1 MNAAVGQS
9 AVLLGLIASIVGVAT
24 LAVGL
29 VKGRPNLLRAGRT
42 YTWLIL
48 IGAVLAA
55 AAMERALL
63 THDFSMKYVAEHG
76 SRTTST
82 FFTVTTMWSALE
94 GSIILWTLILAG
106 YIAAMAIKY
115 RDRVDDPMVGWATL
129 VTFVVAGFFFLLMV
143 GPANPFRTLSGAIP
157 TDGPG
162 PNPLLQNHPLVAVH
176 PPLLY
181 LGFVGFTIPFAFA
194 VASLITGRLG
204 EGWLID
210 TRRWTLFAWAF
221 LTIGI
226 VLGAWWSYEVLGWGG
241 FWAWDPVEN
250 ASLLP
255 WLVGTAY
262 LHSVMVQERRGMLRL
277 WNLSLL
283 LATFSL
289 TILGTFLTRSGVLDS
304 VHSFTASGIGP
315 TILGFFG
322 LVVGT
327 TIALIAWRGDRL
339 RSPGAIDSPVSRE
352 GAFLVNN
359 LLFAAFAFVVLL
371 GTVFPLIAEA
381 INGQRIAVGEPY
393 FNRMVM
399 PIVVALLFLMAVA
412 PVLPWRKAS
421 GELLRHRLQWPAWIA
436 VITVALCVL
445 FGVRGLNPLLAF
457 GLGAFAAASAGRQ
470 LVLATRRQGWHGLV
484 GRANGGMIV
493 HIGVVVIA
501 VAFAASHS
509 FGHRTEV
516 TFTPGQSRTFSGHTI
531 TYLGTSQVS
540 HPNRQA
546 EEASVRIDGKVYRPA
561 ISQYVGGGSAIGT
574 PSVRSTPK
582 DDVYVTLDDAPQKA
596 GGAATLGVI
605 VQPLIMWL
613 WIGGGIIAI
622 GTLMAAW
629 PGRRRRPTAPVSAPV
644 PVPPVHREVKTRGE
658 PVGAGLKSTVVSS
671 VPPVSP
677 VSPVPPGA
685 APLSPGPR
693 EALP

>member
-1 MNAAVGQS
+1 
-9 AVLLGLIASIVGVAT
+9 
-24 LAVGL
+24 
-29 VKGRPNLLRAGRT
+29 
-42 YTWLIL
+42 
-48 IGAVLAA
+48 
-55 AAMERALL
+55 
-63 THDFSMKYVAEHG
+63 MKYVAEHG

-82 FFTVTTMWSALE
+82 FYTVTTMWSALE

-115 RDRVDDPMVGWATL
+115 RDRVDDPLVGWATL

-176 PPLLY
+176 PPMLY

-304 VHSFTASGIGP
+304 VHSFTESGIGP

-436 VITVALCVL
+436 VVTVALCVL
-445 FGVRGLNPLLAF
+445 FGIRGLNPLLAF

-470 LVLATRRQGWHGLV
+470 LVLATRRQGWRG
-484 GRANGGMIV
+484 
-493 HIGVVVIA
+493 
-501 VAFAASHS
+501 
-509 FGHRTEV
+509 
-516 TFTPGQSRTFSGHTI
+516 
-531 TYLGTSQVS
+531 
-540 HPNRQA
+540 
-546 EEASVRIDGKVYRPA
+546 
-561 ISQYVGGGSAIGT
+561 
-574 PSVRSTPK
+574 
-582 DDVYVTLDDAPQKA
+582 
-596 GGAATLGVI
+596 
-605 VQPLIMWL
+605 
-613 WIGGGIIAI
+613 
-622 GTLMAAW
+622 
-629 PGRRRRPTAPVSAPV
+629 PTAA
-644 PVPPVHREVKTRGE
+644 
-658 PVGAGLKSTVVSS
+658 
-671 VPPVSP
+671 
-677 VSPVPPGA
+677 
-685 APLSPGPR
+685 
-693 EALP
+693 

>member
-9 AVLLGLIASIVGVAT
+9 AVLLGLIASLVGVAT

-48 IGAVLAA
+48 TGAVLAA

-82 FFTVTTMWSALE
+82 FYTVTTMWSALE

-115 RDRVDDPMVGWATL
+115 RDRVDDPLVGWATL

-176 PPLLY
+176 PPMLY

-304 VHSFTASGIGP
+304 VHSFTESGIGP

-322 LVVGT
+322 VVVGT

-436 VITVALCVL
+436 VVTVALCVL
-445 FGVRGLNPLLAF
+445 FGIRGLNPLLAF

-470 LVLATRRQGWHGLV
+470 LVLATRRQGWRGLI

-516 TFTPGQSRTFSGHTI
+516 SLRPGQSRTIAGHSI

-546 EEASVRIDGKVYRPA
+546 EEARVRIDGKVYRPA

-574 PSVRSTPK
+574 PSVHSTPK
-582 DDVYVTLDDAPQKA
+582 DDVYVTLVDAPQQP
-596 GGAATLGVI
+596 GDAATIGVI

-613 WIGGGIIAI
+613 WIGGGIIVI

-644 PVPPVHREVKTRGE
+644 PVPPLRREVEARGE
-658 PVGAGLKSTVVSS
+658 PIGAGLKSTI
-671 VPPVSP
+671 VSP
-677 VSPVPPGA
+677 IPPLTPGS
-685 APLSPGPR
+685 APLSPGSGK
-693 EALP
+693 ALS